1 MHEQDCPGERE
12 ASATETVTETMPGE
26 FDHLLRQ
33 IEKEPVP
40 ERLLEL
46 ALKLQAALVE
56 RREAAGT
63 ERGPEEA

>member
-12 ASATETVTETMPGE
+12 VAAAEAVRGE

-56 RREAAGT
+56 RREAACA
-63 ERGPEEA
+63 ERGADEA